1 VHRLVPYK
9 QPELL
14 MEAFRDLP
22 FRLTIRWAGRDAGG
36 PRYDRRVGAA
46 ELVIYNLGCGTRTHP
61 ACVNVDWS
69 IHLRLRKLHLSSVA
83 GSRAAK
89 IRALPRDIVVHDL
102 RKGIP
107 ARDATVDVVY
117 HSHVLEHIDRED
129 APGFMAEVHRVLKPG
144 GVQRVVVP
152 DFEHLTR
159 RYVEAFGGE
168 GHEARIADII
178 EQIVRREAAG
188 TASQHPFRRRIENAL
203 LGDARKRGETHQWM
217 YDRLSLTVLL
227 ETCGFTA
234 ISVVDHATSRI
245 PGWNSLGLDVEP
257 DGQPYKPHSLYIEAE
272 KG

>member
-1 VHRLVPYK
+1 VS
-9 QPELL
+9 
-14 MEAFRDLP
+14 
-22 FRLTIRWAGRDAGG
+22 
-36 PRYDRRVGAA
+36 AA

-69 IHLRLRKLHLSSVA
+69 IHLRLRKLHLSSLA
-83 GSRAAK
+83 GSRAEK

-117 HSHVLEHIDRED
+117 HSHVLEHIDRDD

-144 GVQRVVVP
+144 GV
-152 DFEHLTR
+152 HLTR

-188 TASQHPFRRRIENAL
+188 TASQRPLRRRIENAL

-217 YDRLSLTVLL
+217 YDRLSLTGLL

-245 PGWNSLGLDVEP
+245 PGWNSLELDVEA
-257 DGQPYKPHSLYIEAE
+257 DGQPYKPHSLYIEAQ

>member
-1 VHRLVPYK
+1 L
-9 QPELL
+9 
-14 MEAFRDLP
+14 
-22 FRLTIRWAGRDAGG
+22 
-36 PRYDRRVGAA
+36 
-46 ELVIYNLGCGTRTHP
+46 
-61 ACVNVDWS
+61 
-69 IHLRLRKLHLSSVA
+69 A
-83 GSRAAK
+83 GSRAEK

-117 HSHVLEHIDRED
+117 HSHVLEHIDRDD

-188 TASQHPFRRRIENAL
+188 TASQRPLRRRIENAL

-217 YDRLSLTVLL
+217 YDRLSLTALL

-245 PGWNSLGLDVEP
+245 PGWNSLELDVEA
-257 DGQPYKPHSLYIEAE
+257 DGQPYKPHSLYIEAQ